1 MDLSINYLGLRLK
14 NPIIAGASN
23 LSTDVKKALELQ
35 DAGVSA
41 IVYKSLFEEQLHLE
55 AAQMHDDMHEY
66 DDRHAEMINLF
77 PDIKHSGPKAHLM
90 ALKELKDALSIPV
103 IASLNCLYKESWDE
117 YAQHLASTGI
127 DALELNFY
135 STITD
140 ADQAPGSIE
149 DEQVDILRRVIAKV
163 NIPVSVKLSPY
174 YTNPLSFIKK
184 LDGAGAAGFVL
195 FNRLFQPDINI
206 VEETLEMPYNLSQ
219 EGDNRLSLRYMGLLS
234 GQVKGSLCAN
244 TGFLDGKDVVAALLA
259 GADTVQVVSTLY
271 KNGTG
276 VVSRMLDEINGWM
289 QQKGY
294 HSISDFK
301 GKMSK
306 ESLKE
311 PHAYQRAQYVDFL
324 MKAKEYTNKYPV
336 N

>member
-1 MDLSINYLGLRLK
+1 
-14 NPIIAGASN
+14 
-23 LSTDVKKALELQ
+23 
-35 DAGVSA
+35 
-41 IVYKSLFEEQLHLE
+41 
-55 AAQMHDDMHEY
+55 
-66 DDRHAEMINLF
+66 
-77 PDIKHSGPKAHLM
+77 
-90 ALKELKDALSIPV
+90 
-103 IASLNCLYKESWDE
+103 
-117 YAQHLASTGI
+117 
-127 DALELNFY
+127 
-135 STITD
+135 
-140 ADQAPGSIE
+140 
-149 DEQVDILRRVIAKV
+149 
-163 NIPVSVKLSPY
+163 
-174 YTNPLSFIKK
+174 
-184 LDGAGAAGFVL
+184 
-195 FNRLFQPDINI
+195 
-206 VEETLEMPYNLSQ
+206 
-219 EGDNRLSLRYMGLLS
+219 LRYMGLLS

-244 TGFLDGKDVVAALLA
+244 TGFLDGKDVIAALLA

-271 KNGTG
+271 KNGAS